1 MGRAKAWLPWQGRP
15 MVAHVVEQL
24 RQAVDEVVVVSS
36 EQLDLPP
43 LPARVVRD
51 REPELGPLAGIREGL
66 AHVESELAFVTATDA
81 PYLTPEFVTALL
93 SYGTAAAPEVEGYV
107 QTLSAVYPRSAL
119 DCASSLLAAE
129 ERRPLALLEAQGFR
143 KVDATELPG
152 CDAVRGF
159 NTPEAYLAAVRVS
172 GDDTPVVLELL
183 GRAQLAAGRREIET
197 PVGTLAEVLAAAP
210 PELELVAGER
220 VSRHHLVSIDG
231 RSFVRDTAIPVGPG
245 EHVIVL
251 DASVGG

>member
-1 MGRAKAWLPWQGRP
+1 
-15 MVAHVVEQL
+15 MVAHVVERL
-24 RQAVDEVVVVSS
+24 SEVVDEVVVVSS

-66 AHVESELAFVTATDA
+66 AHVKGELAYVTATDA
-81 PYLTPEFVTALL
+81 PFLTPEFVKTML
-93 SYGTAAAPEVEGYV
+93 SYGKAAAPEVDGIV
-107 QTLSAVYPRSAL
+107 QPLAAVYPRSAL
-119 DCASSLLAAE
+119 ACASSLLE
-129 ERRPLALLEAQGFR
+129 SDRRRPLALLEAQDYR
-143 KVDATELPG
+143 RVDAAELTG
-152 CDAVRGF
+152 CEDAVRGF
-159 NTPEAYLAAVRVS
+159 NTPKEYLAAVRTS
-172 GDDTPVVLELL
+172 GDDSPVVLELL

-210 PELELVAGER
+210 PELELVQEGR
-220 VSRHHLVSIDG
+220 VARHHLVSIDG
-231 RSFVRDTAIPVGPG
+231 RSFLRDLRVPIGPG